1 MSHRSIRPTRRSL
14 MAAGAVAPLAAL
26 AACSG
31 DAPGSGV
38 AIDNAS
44 GLELPEYT
52 SPPEVDGAIISD
64 VEGVPPG
71 YEKLPVELI
80 TTVDSPPGDGGPITE
95 FKISW
100 DAPAPPLED
109 NAFWQS
115 YNETLNVD
123 YRPSIA
129 PAANYDERLAT
140 LLAGGDLPDIVQLL
154 DTAQSARAIR
164 DGAFADLSDL
174 LAGDSIQQ
182 WPNLA
187 NIREDQWRYVAY
199 DGKIVGFP
207 IDLPAYNNEFRYR
220 RDWAEENGYPEP
232 PTNAE
237 EFKEIFSSFS
247 KMGVKGRYGL
257 ADAPGAAMVAASSM
271 FQVPIG
277 WVHENGSLTHHIET
291 EQYEHALKF
300 MVELWEAGAFHP
312 DALALGTNVGKTLSM
327 IPAGTVGLS
336 WIATANWYTPGVYYD
351 ALQEDPEGWTAF
363 LPPAHDGEGT
373 ALFGRSTGVFAR
385 VAISAKAAEDEERL
399 GMLLDYC
406 NYLRAPFGSTEH
418 YFLHHGAEGDYFTRE
433 KGEAPKPVEGTNF
446 AAEATQLTYG
456 LPPVVYDFAGA
467 ADAIALNEQYV
478 NASEMDPCA
487 GLFSDAATKAQ
498 PQLDELEENYIN
510 QIIVGNRPFSDLETY
525 REQWRQRGGDDM
537 RTEYEEALAAREN
550 GE

>member
-1 MSHRSIRPTRRSL
+1 MSHRFTRRSL
-14 MAAGAVAPLAAL
+14 MAAGGIAPLAAL

-38 AIDNAS
+38 AIDNAT
-44 GLELPEYT
+44 GLELPNHT
-52 SPPEVDGAIISD
+52 PPPEIEGAIISD

-71 YEKLPVELI
+71 YEKLPAELVRTVE
-80 TTVDSPPGDGGPITE
+80 SPPGDGSVLTE

-100 DAPAPPLED
+100 DAPAPPLGE
-109 NAFWQS
+109 NLFWQS

-123 YRPSIA
+123 YQPQIA

-174 LAGDSIQQ
+174 LAGDAIDQ

-187 NIREDQWRYVAY
+187 TIREDQWRYVAY

-232 PTNAE
+232 PTDAE
-237 EFKEIFSSFS
+237 EFKELFVSFS
-247 KMGVKGRYGL
+247 KMGVDGRYGL
-257 ADAPGAAMVAASSM
+257 SDAPGSAMVAASAM

-277 WVHENGSLTHHIET
+277 WRLENGSLTYHEET
-291 EQYEHALKF
+291 EEFAAALQF
-300 MVELWEAGAFHP
+300 MTELWKEGAFHP
-312 DALALGTNVGKTLSM
+312 DALALGSNVGKTLSM
-327 IPAGTVGLS
+327 IPSGTVGLS
-336 WIATANWYTPGVYYD
+336 WIAAANWYTPGVYSA
-351 ALQEDPEGWTAF
+351 ALEEEPEGWTAF
-363 LPPAHDGEGT
+363 VPPHHDGDGT
-373 ALFGRSTGVFAR
+373 GLFGRSTGVFAR
-385 VAISAKAAEDEERL
+385 VGISAQAAEDEERL

-406 NYLRAPFGSTEH
+406 NYLRAPFGSEEH
-418 YFLHHGAEGDYFTRE
+418 YFLRHGREGDYFTRSG
-433 KGEAPKPVEGTNF
+433 GEDPQPVEGTNF
-446 AAEATQLTYG
+446 AAEANQLTYG
-456 LPPVVYDFAGA
+456 LSPVVFDFPGA
-467 ADAIALNEQYV
+467 ADAVAMNEQYV
-478 NASEMDPCA
+478 NSSEMDPCA

-498 PQLDELEENYIN
+498 PQLEELYESYIH
-510 QIIVGNRPFSDLETY
+510 QIIVGNRPMSDLESY
-525 REQWRQRGGDDM
+525 LEQWRSRGGDDM
-537 RTEYEEALAAREN
+537 RTEFEEALKAREG